1 MDNIFN
7 KISIAAGFIGGGFAK
22 VLGGFDALT
31 YALITLMVLDYITG
45 IIKSVFNKSL
55 SSNIGYKGILKKILI
70 LCMVCLSVVLQSI
83 LPDILPI
90 REITIMFFLCNEG
103 LSILEN
109 SAEIVPFPKKLKEV
123 LLQLRDENKITKE
136 I

>member
-7 KISIAAGFIGGGFAK
+7 KISIVAGIIGGGLAK
-22 VLGGFDALT
+22 VLGGFDTLT
-31 YALITLMVLDYITG
+31 CALITLMVLDYITG
-45 IIKSVFNKSL
+45 IIKSIFNKSL
-55 SSNIGYKGILKKILI
+55 SSAVGYKGILKKLLI
-70 LCMVCLSVVLQSI
+70 LCMVCLSVVLQNI

-103 LSILEN
+103 LSIIEN

-123 LLQLRDENKITKE
+123 LLQLRDENKITKDK
-136 I
+136 